1 MISHDI
7 YRFIHSSYSIAEM
20 KKIVAKPQS
29 FVSVKIQ
36 GNCFLGLLGLELF
49 FSFGVL
55 LFRTSFFDSGQAI
68 FFANKKLVMGKNS
81 LYHFLKCMIL
91 GQN

>member
-7 YRFIHSSYSIAEM
+7 YRFIHSSYIIAEM

-29 FVSVKIQ
+29 FVSVKLQ
-36 GNCFLGLLGLELF
+36 GNCFLGLLGLELL

-55 LFRTSFFDSGQAI
+55 LLKTSFLESGQA
-68 FFANKKLVMGKNS
+68 LVFCK
-81 LYHFLKCMIL
+81 
-91 GQN
+91 